1 MGSRDAVPDAQ
12 WNRKN
17 NDSVDYWEGGDGKVN
32 VKFWGSGRFLVEKV
46 MRRRKI
52 LDKGKRC
59 MVFPS
64 ATYLSVWF

>member
-1 MGSRDAVPDAQ
+1 MGSRGAVPDAQ
-12 WNRKN
+12 RNRKN
-17 NDSVDYWEGGDGKVN
+17 NDSVDYWDGGGGKVN
-32 VKFWGSGRFLVEKV
+32 VKFRGSGRFLVEKV

-64 ATYLSVWF
+64 ATCL